1 MIISNKYLSEDTL
14 VSLGCELHNERI
26 KKGISLIDI
35 SKKTGLTSDTI
46 DLIEIGKNNELDLD
60 ILSKLLDAYNAKV
73 NISIS
78 EIL

>member
-26 KKGISLIDI
+26 KNGISLIDI